1 MPEVIS
7 AYSIN
12 LINSLLFA
20 VIMVGG
26 YLISKYLLTRKV
38 KAFKTRTQY
47 LNRLK
52 YVFFILYLIFFIKI
66 WVDGFIQILAFI
78 GFLSAALTITQK
90 DNLLNLIG
98 WLIINWRGLFC
109 ENDYIKISQYSGYVK
124 SIGFLYFSLIEASPD
139 FPNRST
145 GRMIKIPNGLVARNP
160 VTNFSH
166 EKFTEC
172 TLNIIF
178 KPKSNLETIET
189 LFGLIKDDVQ
199 QYLKSHLSTELS
211 LSKQTQTLLEFEP
224 KYFVKIRQ
232 EKPTGFEMVLMF
244 YCRYMDKAEVQ
255 YRINKLIID
264 FTSGNEALM
273 LAFD

>member
-1 MPEVIS
+1 MSEVIG

-26 YLISKYLLTRKV
+26 YLLSKYLLTRKI
-38 KAFKTRTQY
+38 KALKTRTQY

-66 WVDGFIQILAFI
+66 WVEGFIQILAFI
-78 GFLSAALTITQK
+78 GFLSAAITITQK

-109 ENDYIKISQYSGYVK
+109 EDDYIKISQYSGYVK

-172 TLNIIF
+172 TLNIVF
-178 KPKSNLETIET
+178 KPESHIAMIET
-189 LFGLIKDDVQ
+189 LFGLLRDEIQ
-199 QYLKSHLSTELS
+199 TYLKSHMNPAASDATKKQILTEY
-211 LSKQTQTLLEFEP
+211 EP
-224 KYFVKIRQ
+224 KYYVKIRQ
-232 EKPTGFEMVLMF
+232 ERPTGFEMIFMF
-244 YCRYMDKAEVQ
+244 YCKYVDKADIQ
-255 YRINKLIID
+255 YLMNKRIID
-264 FTSGNEALM
+264 FTKQNKDLT

>member
-20 VIMVGG
+20 VIVVGG
-26 YLISKYLLTRKV
+26 YLLSKYLLIRKV

-109 ENDYIKISQYSGYVK
+109 EDDYIKISQYSGYVK

-178 KPKSNLETIET
+178 KPKSNFDAIES
-189 LFGLIKDDVQ
+189 LFGLVRDEVQ
-199 QYLKSHLSTELS
+199 QYLKSHLSAMPMA
-211 LSKQTQTLLEFEP
+211 KQTQTLSEFEP
-224 KYFVKIRQ
+224 KYYVKIRQ

-255 YRINKLIID
+255 YQINKLIID
-264 FTSGNEALM
+264 YTSGNEALT
-273 LAFD
+273 LSFD

>member
-1 MPEVIS
+1 MTEVIS

-26 YLISKYLLTRKV
+26 YLSSKYFLTRKV
-38 KAFKTRTQY
+38 KSLKTRSQY
-47 LNRLK
+47 YIRLK
-52 YVFFILYLIFFIKI
+52 YFFFVLYLVFFIKI
-66 WVDGFIQILAFI
+66 WVEGFIQILAFI
-78 GFLSAALTITQK
+78 GFLSAAITITQK

-109 ENDYIKISQYSGYVK
+109 EEDYIKISQYSGYVK
-124 SIGFLYFSLIEASPD
+124 SIGFLYFSLVEASPN

-145 GRMIKIPNGLVARNP
+145 GRVIKIPNGLVGRNP
-160 VTNFSH
+160 VTNYSH

-178 KPKSNLETIET
+178 KPKSNLEMIEK
-189 LFGLIKDDVQ
+189 LFGILKQ
-199 QYLKSHLSTELS
+199 ETHQYLTHHLGSNLPA
-211 LSKQTQTLLEFEP
+211 LQKYEP

-232 EKPTGFEMVLMF
+232 EKPAGFEMVMMF
-244 YCRYMDKAEVQ
+244 YCNHIDKVDMQ
-255 YRINKLIID
+255 YKINKCIID
-264 FTSGNEALM
+264 CTKENDELT
-273 LAFD
+273 LVFD

>member
-1 MPEVIS
+1 MTEAIG

-20 VIMVGG
+20 AIMVGS
-26 YLISKYLLTRKV
+26 YLLSKYLLTRKI
-38 KAFKTRTQY
+38 KSLKTRTQY

-66 WVDGFIQILAFI
+66 WVEGFIQILAFI
-78 GFLSAALTITQK
+78 GFLSAAITITQK

-109 ENDYIKISQYSGYVK
+109 EDDYIKISQYSGYVK

-172 TLNIIF
+172 TLNIVF
-178 KPKSNLETIET
+178 KPNSHLAIIET
-189 LFGLIKDDVQ
+189 LFGLLKIDIQ
-199 QYLKSHLSTELS
+199 HYLISHMPSTISPATREQMLV
-211 LSKQTQTLLEFEP
+211 EFEP
-224 KYFVKIRQ
+224 RYFVKIRQ
-232 EKPTGFEMVLMF
+232 EKPTGFEMVFMF
-244 YCRYMDKAEVQ
+244 YCKYIDKADIQ
-255 YRINKLIID
+255 YQMNKRIID
-264 FTSGNEALM
+264 FTNESEDLT
-273 LAFD
+273 LSFD

>member
-1 MPEVIS
+1 MSEVIG

-20 VIMVGG
+20 LVMVGG
-26 YLISKYLLTRKV
+26 YLLSKYLLTRKI
-38 KAFKTRTQY
+38 KALKTRTQY

-66 WVDGFIQILAFI
+66 WVEGFIQILAFI
-78 GFLSAALTITQK
+78 GFLSAAITITQK

-109 ENDYIKISQYSGYVK
+109 EDDYIKISQYSGYVK

-178 KPKSNLETIET
+178 KPKSNLDAIEK
-189 LFGLIKDDVQ
+189 LFGLVKDEVQ
-199 QYLKSHLSTELS
+199 QYLKSHLSATLPMA
-211 LSKQTQTLLEFEP
+211 KQEQTLLEFEP
-224 KYFVKIRQ
+224 KYYVKIRQ
-232 EKPTGFEMVLMF
+232 EKPSGFEMILMF
-244 YCRYMDKAEVQ
+244 YCRYMDKAEIQ
-255 YRINKLIID
+255 FQINKLIID
-264 FTSGNEALM
+264 FTSQNEELT
-273 LAFD
+273 LSFD